1 MSGNR
6 RVMGLGNQHLSY
18 YVSIE
23 LLLMSGG
30 PLRRTS
36 LHVDQVP
43 ALSACV
49 VLMRKETGG

>member
-1 MSGNR
+1 
-6 RVMGLGNQHLSY
+6 VMGLGNQHLSY

-36 LHVDQVP
+36 LHVDLVP
-43 ALSACV
+43 ALSACA
-49 VLMRKETGG
+49 VLMRKEIGG